1 LTRVNVMIRAAIV
14 AVTML
19 LVPSGQVFAESR
31 MTVGNGLKSCGTW
44 TQKRQTN
51 DDSVFVSWVVG
62 YLSGMNL
69 DSTHPDALLGT
80 DFDGLM
86 GWIDNYCRANPL
98 QSIAIAG
105 TVLMRQLQSRAA
117 KR

>member
-1 LTRVNVMIRAAIV
+1 LARVNVMIRAAIV

-19 LVPSGQVFAESR
+19 LVAGQAFAEPR
-31 MTVGNGLKSCGTW
+31 MTFGNGLKSCGTW

-69 DSTHPDALLGT
+69 DSTRPDALLGT

-105 TVLMRQLQSRAA
+105 TVLMRQLQSGAA